1 MNETSIKR
9 WEHNTIFE
17 NIDIL
22 YVDIPIDSQP
32 TILGPILKRWMG
44 VAEVKLHSWTLIN
57 FTGDE
62 LH

>member
-1 MNETSIKR
+1 MGISIKVKIQ
-9 WEHNTIFE
+9 IF
-17 NIDIL
+17 L

-32 TILGPILKRWMG
+32 MILGPMLKRWME